1 MLLTMNVNSGTI
13 LFLPI
18 IIVFAMIL
26 AVSKHLDARLYL
38 TTDGL
43 MSRDNILLHASSTCA
58 IPIGVSASSRLVINN
73 GFVLS
78 RTEIIMSGNNKL

>member
-26 AVSKHLDARLYL
+26 AVSKHFDARLYL
-38 TTDGL
+38 TTDGFI
-43 MSRDNILLHASSTCA
+43 SRDNILLHASSTCA
-58 IPIGVSASSRLVINN
+58 IPIGVNASSRFVINN
-73 GFVLS
+73 GLVLL
-78 RTEIIMSGNNKL
+78 RYETIMIKK